1 MKEAAPRLRALL
13 RWMWQTSRTHRR
25 RILLNCLPGLLS
37 VAFSLL
43 FIWCTKRVIDCATGQ
58 LNTSLWVEGTY
69 TAIVLAAQIITSS
82 FSTWLTNRLQVDV
95 ANQMRQDLFQRM
107 LNSRWDALQALHTGD
122 VINRIEQ
129 DTTQIVTLLT
139 STLPSLITSSVQILA
154 GFALFYYLDTT
165 LACVILAILP
175 VCLLFSKLYVRRMR
189 RFTREIRQSDSQ
201 IQSIIQESM
210 QHRTVIKTLEEQP
223 HQLEQLVNQQQTLRT
238 QINVRTRFSVFS
250 RLILSIGFSGGY
262 LIAFLWGSYELNESL
277 ITFGTMTAFLQ
288 LVNQIQS
295 PAYSLSQLL
304 PGMIQ
309 TFTSAER
316 LIELETIPAE
326 EQGQSVQL
334 PGILGLS
341 VHNLTFR
348 YHDQRGEKAIFHGL
362 TYNFA
367 PGSRTAILGETGA
380 GKTTLV
386 RLLLA
391 LVAPTEGEITLYSEE
406 KTLANAPVARNSEPV
421 SPLTRINFVYVPQ
434 GNTLFSG
441 TIRQNLLMGRPNAND
456 EEMHLALEIAEAHF
470 VFELPEGIDTPLTET
485 GGGLSEGQAQRI
497 SIARSLLRPGGI
509 LLFDEATS
517 ALDPETEQRLLQNLR
532 THSAE
537 KTMIFITHHPALAAQ
552 CDQVLEV
559 S

>member
-1 MKEAAPRLRALL
+1 MKDAAPRLRILL

-37 VAFSLL
+37 VGFSLL
-43 FIWCTKRVIDCATGQ
+43 FIWCSKRVIDCATGQ
-58 LNTSLWVEGTY
+58 LNSSLWIEGTY
-69 TAIVLAAQIITSS
+69 TAIVLVAQIITSS
-82 FSTWLTNRLQVDV
+82 FNTWLTNRLQVDV
-95 ANQMRQDLFQRM
+95 ANQMRQNLFQQM

-122 VINRIEQ
+122 VVNRIEQ

-139 STLPSLITSSVQILA
+139 STLSNLITSSVQLLA

-175 VCLLFSKLYVRRMR
+175 VCLLLSKLYVRRMR

-250 RLILSIGFSGGY
+250 RLILAIGFSGGY
-262 LIAFLWGSYELNESL
+262 LTAFLWGSNELSEGL

-304 PGMIQ
+304 PGVVQ

-316 LIELETIPAE
+316 LIELETIPTE
-326 EQGQSVQL
+326 EQGTPIQL
-334 PGILGLS
+334 PGVLGLS
-341 VHNLTFR
+341 LHNLTFR
-348 YHDQRGEKAIFHGL
+348 YSDQRGEKTIFNGL
-362 TYNFA
+362 TYQFA

-391 LVAPTEGEITLYSEE
+391 LVYPNEGEIMLYSATKVAETPVPEE
-406 KTLANAPVARNSEPV
+406 NQLV

-441 TIRQNLLMGRPNAND
+441 TIRQNLLMGRSNAND
-456 EEMHLALEIAEAHF
+456 EEMHLALKIAEAHF
-470 VFELPEGIDTPLTET
+470 VLELPEGLDTPLSET

-497 SIARSLLRPGGI
+497 SIARSLLRPGNI

-517 ALDPETEQRLLQNLR
+517 ALDSETEHRLLQNLR
-532 THSAE
+532 THCAE

-559 S
+559 L

>member
-1 MKEAAPRLRALL
+1 MKERAPRLRILL
-13 RWMWQTSRTHRR
+13 RWMWQTSHTHRR
-25 RILLNCLPGLLS
+25 RILLNCLPGLFS
-37 VAFSLL
+37 VLFSLL
-43 FIWCTKRVIDCATGQ
+43 FIWYTKRVIDCATGQ
-58 LNTSLWVEGTY
+58 LHSTLWIEGTY
-69 TAIVLAAQIITSS
+69 TAIILAAQIITSS

-129 DTTQIVTLLT
+129 DTTQMVTLFT
-139 STLPSLITSSVQILA
+139 STLPSVITSGIQLLA
-154 GFALFYYLDTT
+154 GFALFSYLDTT
-165 LACVILAILP
+165 LACIILAIVP
-175 VCLLFSKLYVRRMR
+175 VCLLFSKLYIRRMR
-189 RFTREIRQSDSQ
+189 RFTREIRHSDSQ

-238 QINVRTRFSVFS
+238 QINVRTRFSIFS
-250 RLILSIGFSGGY
+250 RLVLAIGFSGGY
-262 LIAFLWGSYELNESL
+262 LTAFLWGSNQLSESL

-304 PGMIQ
+304 PGVIQ
-309 TFTSAER
+309 TLTSAER
-316 LIELETIPAE
+316 LIELETIPTE
-326 EQGQSVQL
+326 EQGTPIQL

-341 VHNLTFR
+341 LYNLTFR
-348 YHDQRGEKAIFHGL
+348 YSDQRGEKAIFNGL
-362 TYNFA
+362 TYHFA

-391 LVAPTEGEITLYSEE
+391 LVHPTEGEIKLYSTEE
-406 KTLANAPVARNSEPV
+406 LSTTSMGQDSQPV

-441 TIRQNLLMGRPNAND
+441 TIRQNLLMGCPKAND
-456 EEMHLALEIAEAHF
+456 EEMHRALEIAEAHF
-470 VFELPEGIDTPLTET
+470 VFELPEGIDSILTET

-517 ALDPETEQRLLQNLR
+517 ALDPETEQRLFQNLR
-532 THSAE
+532 THCAE

-559 S
+559 F

>member
-1 MKEAAPRLRALL
+1 
-13 RWMWQTSRTHRR
+13 
-25 RILLNCLPGLLS
+25 
-37 VAFSLL
+37 
-43 FIWCTKRVIDCATGQ
+43 
-58 LNTSLWVEGTY
+58 
-69 TAIVLAAQIITSS
+69 
-82 FSTWLTNRLQVDV
+82 
-95 ANQMRQDLFQRM
+95 M

-139 STLPSLITSSVQILA
+139 STLPSLITSSVQLLA

>member
-1 MKEAAPRLRALL
+1 MKEGAPRLRILL
-13 RWMWQTSRTHRR
+13 RWMWQTSHTHRR
-25 RILLNCLPGLLS
+25 RILLNCLPGLFS
-37 VAFSLL
+37 VLFSLL
-43 FIWCTKRVIDCATGQ
+43 FIWYTKRVIDCATGQ
-58 LNTSLWVEGTY
+58 LHSTLWIEGTY

-139 STLPSLITSSVQILA
+139 STLPSVITSGIQLLA
-154 GFALFYYLDTT
+154 GFALFSYLDTT
-165 LACVILAILP
+165 LACIILAIVP

-238 QINVRTRFSVFS
+238 QINVRTRFSIFS
-250 RLILSIGFSGGY
+250 RLILAIGFSGGY
-262 LIAFLWGSYELNESL
+262 LTAFLWGSNQLSESL

-304 PGMIQ
+304 PGVIQ
-309 TFTSAER
+309 TLTSAER
-316 LIELETIPAE
+316 LIELETIPTE
-326 EQGQSVQL
+326 EEGTPIQL

-341 VHNLTFR
+341 LHNLTFR
-348 YHDQRGEKAIFHGL
+348 YRDQRGEKAIFNGL
-362 TYNFA
+362 NYHFTS
-367 PGSRTAILGETGA
+367 GSRTAILGETGA

-391 LVAPTEGEITLYSEE
+391 LVHPTEGEIKLYSTEGPS
-406 KTLANAPVARNSEPV
+406 TNPMGQNSQQV

-441 TIRQNLLMGRPNAND
+441 TIRQNLLMGCPKAND
-456 EEMHLALEIAEAHF
+456 QEMHRALEIAEAHF
-470 VFELPEGIDTPLTET
+470 VFELPEGIDTALTET

-517 ALDPETEQRLLQNLR
+517 ALDPETEKRLFQNLR
-532 THSAE
+532 THCAQ

-559 S
+559 F